1 MTGLTRSDLDVL
13 RSYAQVQN
21 RELYFNFLAQKEG
34 NDGYETLALGVVRN
48 DNGPGATANQF
59 ALAQASRDGL
69 KYGERDWQR
78 VGADLIKHD
87 IALREMR
94 FESGRPDLALNLPVQ
109 DVQQAHDQTFR
120 PRGINPD
127 AWTPRQLLEAARR
140 QGGEPE
146 AEKVWSMMLDNQL
159 LGLTRGASTT
169 ENLAHR
175 YNDEKL
181 DATAYVA
188 AMGLA
193 RTSAG
198 LFPTPNSDP
207 DTIDRDGK
215 TYRFNAESGTWS
227 GPVPIESRIAI
238 KLPVTDPAL
247 IEALNDSRALRQ
259 EREQLRTQFHPDDPN
274 RDRPIQASPWLF
286 SDAGPAQEAS
296 NATMQARITGA
307 VDPTDPK
314 HPRHALYQQCVEG
327 VHALDARL
335 GRAPDAHSARMAAS
349 LTTLAASSGLDR
361 VDHVLLSVQG
371 THTEAGERVFV
382 VQGDPGDPA
391 HQRAHMQTGQATTA
405 PPEQSFQQLAVVD
418 QQREREQSQQ
428 SQQSQHE
435 QDMSARTAPSMHI

>member
-1 MTGLTRSDLDVL
+1 MTGLTRKDLEIL
-13 RSYAQVQN
+13 KEYANHEN
-21 RELYFNFLAQKEG
+21 RELYFNLLAQKEG
-34 NDGYETLALGVVRN
+34 NDGYGTLALGVVRN

-59 ALAQASRDGL
+59 AQAQAKKDGL
-69 KYGERDWQR
+69 QFGERDWQR
-78 VGADLIKHD
+78 VGAALIEHDL
-87 IALREMR
+87 ALREKR

-109 DVQQAHDQTFR
+109 DVQLAHDQTFR

-159 LGLTRGASTT
+159 LGLTRGAGTT

-193 RTSAG
+193 RTNAG
-198 LFPTPNSDP
+198 LFPTSNSDP

-215 TYRFNAESGTWS
+215 TYSFHAESGTWR
-227 GPVPIESRIAI
+227 GPAPIESRIAI

-247 IEALNDSRALRQ
+247 IDALNDSRALRQ

-274 RDRPIQASPWLF
+274 RDRPLQASPWLF
-286 SDAGPAQEAS
+286 TDAGPAQEAGS
-296 NATMQARITGA
+296 QALQPRA
-307 VDPTDPK
+307 VAPTDPTQPG
-314 HPRHALYQQCVEG
+314 HPQHALYQQCVEG

-335 GRAPDAHSARMAAS
+335 GRAPDAHSACMAAS
-349 LTTLAASSGLDR
+349 LTTLAASNGLER

-371 THTEAGERVFV
+371 SHTEAGERVFV

-391 HQRAHMQTGQATTA
+391 HRRAQMQTGQATTT
-405 PPEQSFQQLAVVD
+405 PPEHSFQLLAVVD

-428 SQQSQHE
+428 SQHE
-435 QDMSARTAPSMHI
+435 QDMSACMARTAHI

>member
-1 MTGLTRSDLDVL
+1 MADFAKHDLEML
-13 RSYAQVQN
+13 RYYVGTDN
-21 RELYFNFLAQKEG
+21 RELYFNYLAQMEG
-34 NDGYETLALGVVRN
+34 NDGYGTLALGVVRN
-48 DNGPGATANQF
+48 DNAPGATANHF
-59 ALAQASRDGL
+59 AQAQGGEKAL
-69 KYGERDWQR
+69 HLGERGWQK
-78 VGADLIKHD
+78 VGEDLIEQD
-87 IALREMR
+87 FILREGH
-94 FESGRPDLALNLPVQ
+94 FNNQRPDLALNLPVR
-109 DVQQAHDQTFR
+109 DVQLAHDRTFALNDIR
-120 PRGINPD
+120 NE

-193 RTSAG
+193 RTNAG

-207 DTIDRDGK
+207 DKIDRDGK
-215 TYRFNAESGTWS
+215 TYSFHAESGTWS
-227 GPVPIESRIAI
+227 GPAPIESRIAI

-274 RDRPIQASPWLF
+274 RSRPIQASPWLF
-286 SDAGPAQEAS
+286 TDASPAQEPS

-307 VDPTDPK
+307 ADPTEPE
-314 HPRHALYQQCVEG
+314 HPRHALYQQCIEG

-335 GRAPDAHSARMAAS
+335 GRAPDQHSARMVAS
-349 LTTLAASSGLDR
+349 LTTLAVSSGLER
-361 VDHVLLSVQG
+361 VDHVLLSVRG
-371 THTEAGERVFV
+371 TETAAGERVFV

-391 HQRAHMQTGQATTA
+391 HQRAHMPTEQATSTSTK
-405 PPEQSFQQLAVVD
+405 QSFQQLAALD
-418 QQREREQSQQ
+418 LHQEREQAQQ
-428 SQQSQHE
+428 LQRE
-435 QDMSARTAPSMHI
+435 QDVPARAVPLMHS